1 MSVIAYSHGSN
12 SGLNSG
18 QGRGVVLIHSC
29 PRAVSTHVEWALA
42 KVLKTDAEAF
52 TIEWAQQPV
61 EPNSVRA
68 EIMWH
73 GSQGMGAQ
81 LASALLAF
89 RQIRYEVTEDASMG
103 KEGERFAA
111 TPTLGLFRASIG
123 QHGDV
128 MIHEDR
134 LRNLITQSDAT
145 GELMA
150 TELLRLLGQPWDAEL
165 EAFRVA
171 HADSNVRVLHHVS

>member
-1 MSVIAYSHGSN
+1 MWQGS
-12 SGLNSG
+12 
-18 QGRGVVLIHSC
+18 
-29 PRAVSTHVEWALA
+29 P
-42 KVLKTDAEAF
+42 
-52 TIEWAQQPV
+52 
-61 EPNSVRA
+61 
-68 EIMWH
+68 
-73 GSQGMGAQ
+73 GMGAQ

-89 RQIRYEVTEDASMG
+89 RQIRYEVTEDASTG

-145 GELMA
+145 GELMT
-150 TELLRLLGQPWDAEL
+150 TELMRLLGQPWDAEL

>member
-1 MSVIAYSHGSN
+1 MSVIAYSHASPQM
-12 SGLNSG
+12 G
-18 QGRGVVLIHSC
+18 QGRGVVFIHSC

-42 KVLKTDAEAF
+42 KVLKTDSHSFTVQWAE
-52 TIEWAQQPV
+52 QPV
-61 EPNSVRA
+61 EPHSVRA
-68 EIMWH
+68 EIMW
-73 GSQGMGAQ
+73 QGPQGLGAQ

-89 RQIRYEVTEDASMG
+89 RQIRCEVTEDASTG

-111 TPTLGLFRASIG
+111 TPSLGLFRASIG
-123 QHGDV
+123 HNGDV

-145 GELMA
+145 GESM
-150 TELLRLLGQPWDAEL
+150 TGELLRLLGQPWDAEL

-171 HADSNVRVLHHVS
+171 HADSNVRVLHQVS